1 MAKKH
6 YSTKMPRGPIMN
18 ALGATAKECK
28 RKATISAI
36 EGTHELIF
44 GVKPK
49 RTWRYK

>member
-1 MAKKH
+1 MAKK
-6 YSTKMPRGPIMN
+6 KLKGPIMS
-18 ALGATAKECK
+18 ALGAMAKESK

-36 EGTHELIF
+36 EGTHELLF